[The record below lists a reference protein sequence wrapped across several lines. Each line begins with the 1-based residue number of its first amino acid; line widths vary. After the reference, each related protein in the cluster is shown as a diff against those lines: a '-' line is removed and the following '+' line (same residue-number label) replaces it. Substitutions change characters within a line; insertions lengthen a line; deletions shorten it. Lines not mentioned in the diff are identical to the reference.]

1 MKKIIIL
8 AAALLFSAAAL
19 TAQDNSTPDA
29 EDAYTYDSYGRGD
42 QFLKISLQPVIPL
55 NFGQNLIFGGG
66 AELSYYRFLTPQL
79 ALGGEIS
86 AIFNATIGGNVLT
99 TIPLTFG
106 ATYQF
111 LWDRFEFPLN
121 LGVGI
126 CYTSCQNN
134 SYFPGLVVRSG
145 AGAFFRASESWS
157 FGLTV
162 AYMWQPEW
170 TKDDDGNTVYD
181 QGHFLMPTISA
192 RYHF

>member
-8 AAALLFSAAAL
+8 AVALLLSAAAL